1 MYPVDGS
8 KQGSASF
15 DSRQREVMRM
25 DFETLRFELDG
36 GIGLLTLNRPERL
49 NAIDAV
55 MLDEL
60 NVFWRKMLDMYDCRV
75 IVMTGAGDRGFC
87 SGLDLKEAANLQ
99 GGFASGGLSGDT
111 LQSGQK
117 KFSDIIE
124 MMRACPQ
131 PIIAAMNGA
140 AMGAGL
146 SFAMAADV
154 RLASPA
160 AKYCASYINIG
171 TGGADMGSSYFLW
184 RLVGWGMAAEMLLT
198 GRVIEIDEAYR
209 IGLANHVYPPEELL
223 DRAMEM
229 AQRMAEKPP
238 LALRMTKDALNIGLN
253 SGNLRDSLRLED
265 RNQVLLIES
274 LYIAGAALAAAPP
287 ESQKKDIGK
296 D

>member
-1 MYPVDGS
+1 VRQGAS
-8 KQGSASF
+8 KQF
-15 DSRQREVMRM
+15 DPFEREVEMGY
-25 DFETLRFELDG
+25 ETLKFELDG

-49 NAIDAV
+49 NAINAV
-55 MLDEL
+55 MLEEL
-60 NVFWRKMLDMYDCRV
+60 NSFWKEMLTRYDCRV

-87 SGLDLKEAANLQ
+87 SGLDLKEAANMS
-99 GGFASGGLSGDT
+99 GGFASGGISGDT
-111 LQSGQK
+111 IQSGQK
-117 KFSDIIE
+117 LFSDIIE
-124 MMRACPQ
+124 MMRSCPQ
-131 PIIAAMNGA
+131 PIIAAVNGA

-184 RLVGWGMAAEMLLT
+184 RIVGWGMAAEMLLT
-198 GRVIEIDEAYR
+198 GRVIEVEEAQR
-209 IGLANHVYPPEELL
+209 IGLTNHVYPQEELME
-223 DRAMEM
+223 RAMEM
-229 AQRMAEKPP
+229 AGRMVEKPP
-238 LALRMTKDALNIGLN
+238 LALRMTKDAISIGLN
-253 SGNLRDSLRLED
+253 SGNLRDTLRLED

-274 LYIAGAALAAAPP
+274 LYIGGGMLAGAPP

>member
-1 MYPVDGS
+1 M
-8 KQGSASF
+8 K
-15 DSRQREVMRM
+15 
-25 DFETLRFELDG
+25 FELDG
-36 GIGLLTLNRPERL
+36 GIGLLALNRPDRL

-55 MLDEL
+55 MLEEL
-60 NVFWRKMLDMYDCRV
+60 NAFWAEAPSMRDCRV

-87 SGLDLKEAANLQ
+87 SGLDLKEAADMQ
-99 GGFASGGLSGDT
+99 GGFASEGVSGDT
-111 LQSGQK
+111 IQRGQL
-117 KFSDIIE
+117 KFSGIIE

-131 PIIAAMNGA
+131 PIIAAVNGA

-160 AKYCASYINIG
+160 AKFCASYINIG

-198 GRVIEIDEAYR
+198 GRVIEVEEAHR
-209 IGLANHVYPPEELL
+209 FGLANHVYPHEELL
-223 DRAMEM
+223 DMAMEM
-229 AQRMAEKPP
+229 ARRMVEKPP
-238 LALRMTKDALNIGLN
+238 LALRMTKDAIGIGLN
-253 SGNLRDSLRLED
+253 SGSLRDTLRLED

-274 LYIAGAALAAAPP
+274 LYIAGAMLAGAPP

-296 D
+296 